1 MLITLKERN
10 CFLAGEW
17 RLTFHPFRHINPG
30 SREVKRTD
38 TRDLSLTAIFASLYA
53 ILVVVLAPISF
64 GPVQLRVADCLI
76 PLAALF
82 GWPVV
87 AGVTVG
93 CFLGNAYYWLGPYDV
108 VFGPI
113 ANLIAASAILL
124 LRKRRL
130 LACVVGALPIG
141 VIVGGGYLWLFF
153 PPPDIFGLN
162 LPEWAAMMISITISS
177 LIAMA
182 VIGYSLLTV
191 LSKQSII
198 EHLKSRGLK
207 VVTES

>member
-1 MLITLKERN
+1 M
-10 CFLAGEW
+10 
-17 RLTFHPFRHINPG
+17 
-30 SREVKRTD
+30 D
-38 TRDLSLTAIFASLYA
+38 TRDLSLSAIFAGLYA

-108 VFGPI
+108 VFGPV
-113 ANLIAASAILL
+113 ANLIAASVILL

-162 LPEWAAMMISITISS
+162 LPTWAAMMISITISS
-177 LIAMA
+177 LIATA
-182 VIGYSLLTV
+182 VIGYSLLTI
-191 LSKQSII
+191 LSRQSIV
-198 EHLKSRGLK
+198 EPLKSRGLK
-207 VVTES
+207 VVTER